1 MIKRL
6 LVCIMLFLAAGL
18 IPAASAFAKV
28 TAKASLHDMVGQMLL
43 VGFRGMEVTPESPV
57 MRDIMQYNV
66 GGLILFDYDVALKSK
81 ERNIRDRA
89 QVKALTASLQQ
100 AARMP
105 LFIAIDQEGGRVAR
119 LKAAHGFPA
128 TPSAAVLGNGTV
140 EATRKAGETVGR
152 MLAEVG
158 VNWDYAPVLDVNVN
172 PDCPVIGK
180 LGRSFSADPKV
191 VAEHGAA
198 FAEGLNAHGVI
209 ACLKH
214 FPGHGSSAADSH
226 LGVTDI
232 TSTWSFKELKPFK
245 TVLEQGA
252 RNGLRTAVMTGHLFN
267 ARLDAE
273 YPATLSRS
281 IIGGILRE
289 QMRYDG
295 VIITDDMQM
304 KAIADAYGL
313 EEAVERAIH
322 AGADMLLFGNNI
334 SYDADIVP
342 KVTRIILRLVDTKR
356 ISRQRVQR
364 SYERI
369 QSLKAGMQ

>member
-6 LVCIMLFLAAGL
+6 IAFVLFFLAAGAS
-18 IPAASAFAKV
+18 PAVSTWAHAAG
-28 TAKASLHDMVGQMLL
+28 KASLHDMAGQMLL
-43 VGFRGMEVTPESPV
+43 VGFRGMDVKLESPII
-57 MRDIMQYNV
+57 RDIMQFNV
-66 GGLILFDYDVALKSK
+66 GGVILFDYDVALKSK

-89 QVKALTASLQQ
+89 QVKALTDSLQQ

-119 LKAAHGFPA
+119 LKPEYGFA
-128 TPSAAVLGNGTV
+128 STPSAAVLGNGTV
-140 EATRKAGETVGR
+140 VETRKAGETVGR
-152 MLAEVG
+152 MLADVG

-180 LGRSFSADPKV
+180 LGRSFSSDPDL
-191 VAEHGAA
+191 VAKHGAA
-198 FAEGLNAHGVI
+198 FAEGLNKYGVI

-214 FPGHGSSAADSH
+214 FPGHGSATADSH

-232 TSTWSFKELKPFK
+232 TATWSLKELAPFR

-252 RNGLRTAVMTGHLFN
+252 RSGLRTAIMTGHLFN

-281 IIGGILRE
+281 TITGVLRE
-289 QMRYDG
+289 QLRYDG
-295 VIITDDMQM
+295 LVITDDMQM
-304 KAIADAYGL
+304 KAIADVYGL
-313 EEAVERAIH
+313 EEAVERAIN

-334 SYDADIVP
+334 SYDPDIVP